1 MSSSPPRLTSP
12 PPDTPRN
19 DEDDEDL
26 IENMASDY
34 KAQPELDRYDDD
46 DIDNDDISPMRMADR
61 RGVDAL
67 LEERDQKAD
76 RGRRTFIPQ
85 ALQQQEEEVP
95 QALQRQQQQQQRQHS
110 TQEYNEFSH
119 QEQEHLVN
127 LEDFDGPLREWLDE
141 DRVRR
146 EIKNRFKNFLTSY
159 TDNSGNAVYPMLVKQ
174 MCQDNG
180 CSLAISYM
188 HLSDSA
194 AVLAIWL
201 VEQPSILLELF
212 DEVALSVALLS
223 FPDYDSIHGHIH
235 VRITHLPLTD
245 ELRDL
250 RQLHLNS
257 FVQVNGV
264 VTRRTSVFPQL
275 QLVRFDCVKCGFT
288 TPPIAQNVSSKASN
302 SKFDDLIRPQQCP
315 DCQSNGPFSLNE
327 SKTLYRNYQKMVL
340 QESPG
345 SVPAGRIPRSRD
357 VILIDDL
364 CDSVRPGEQVQIT
377 GVYKNVFDVGI
388 NISSGFP
395 VFSTMIEANNILK
408 EKDYYSSFVISDEER
423 AYFTNELSQTPDLE
437 SILLAECVAPSIY
450 GHDTIKQALLY
461 ALFGG
466 MEKLHQNKHRSR
478 GDINILIL
486 GDPGTGKSQFLKY
499 IEKLAF
505 RAVYSTGKGASAVG
519 LTASVRRDNM
529 SGEWTLE
536 GGALVLADRGVCLI
550 DEFDKMNEQDRVS
563 IHEAMEQQTISVSKA
578 GIIATLQARCSVIAA
593 ANPIRGRYDAS
604 LTFLENVDLTDPI
617 LSRFDVLHV
626 VRDKVDAVNDEMLSE
641 FVVSN
646 HIKCHPDTE
655 AASDDDDADID
666 KTADNSLGLSQD
678 MLKKYILF
686 CKTTCQPKLDNIDR
700 EKIAE
705 FYSDLRQKSMSS
717 PGGIPIAVR
726 HIESILRL
734 AEARAKLHLR
744 EYVRSDDVDMAIRIM
759 LESFID
765 TQKKSIQETLKKHFK
780 QYLNY
785 SKDTDQLLLHL
796 LNEEVEEEAR
806 WKAMTAK
813 QGGGDSQGGDGGA
826 GEGEVEISVKD
837 FLQKIGEVQL
847 TNTNLQHF
855 LKSAKFAHYGFK
867 YDRNKQV
874 ITKALS

>member
-19 DEDDEDL
+19 EEDEDDL
-26 IENMASDY
+26 MENIAADY
-34 KAQPELDRYDDD
+34 KAQPELDRYDDE
-46 DIDNDDISPMRMADR
+46 DIDDADISPMRVADR

-67 LEERDQKAD
+67 LEERDRRAD

-85 ALQQQEEEVP
+85 QLLAQDEEAPLALEQQR
-95 QALQRQQQQQQRQHS
+95 RQQQRMRA
-110 TQEYNEFSH
+110 EYSEFAGA
-119 QEQEHLVN
+119 QEQEQLVN

-159 TDNSGNAVYPMLVKQ
+159 TDNSGDAIYPLAVKQ

-180 CSLAISYM
+180 CSLSVSYM

-250 RQLHLNS
+250 RQIHLNS

-275 QLVRFDCVKCGFT
+275 QLVRFDCVKCGYT

-302 SKFDDLIRPQQCP
+302 SKFGDDLIRPQQCP
-315 DCQSNGPFSLNE
+315 ECQSNGPFLVNE

-423 AYFTNELSQTPDLE
+423 QYFTNTLSQTPDLE
-437 SILLAECVAPSIY
+437 NILLAECVAPSIY

-461 ALFGG
+461 ALLGG
-466 MEKLHQNKHRSR
+466 MEKVHQNKHRSR

-646 HIKCHPDTE
+646 HIKCHPDAE
-655 AASDDDDADID
+655 GNSDDDEDADVD
-666 KTADNSLGLSQD
+666 KTAQNSLNLSQD

-813 QGGGDSQGGDGGA
+813 QGDSQTEDT
-826 GEGEVEISVKD
+826 GEVEINVKD
-837 FLQKIGEVQL
+837 FEQKIEEMQL
-847 TNTNLQHF
+847 TPTNLQHF

-867 YDRNKQV
+867 YNRAKGV
-874 ITKALS
+874 ITKKLT